1 MLYSWT
7 ARSFD
12 GTNYSA
18 LTTRPDFVA
27 TSTGS
32 NMTATRHASATT
44 PYATSAVNPWG
55 CQVQADYGH
64 ASLHDPEYI
73 LAEAHTNCVVPP
85 SGVVIEHQ
93 QSLYRSSWSG
103 WRSVG
108 YNDSFCDSGGHS
120 SGQPIPQCNPDYS
133 TNRTRAWVW
142 WNCVAAGFRDLLYNY
157 RHVDVS
163 YIRSGDTTYSAFATS
178 QTGAWYEDG
187 NVQCGFYLP

>member
-1 MLYSWT
+1 
-7 ARSFD
+7 
-12 GTNYSA
+12 
-18 LTTRPDFVA
+18 
-27 TSTGS
+27 
-32 NMTATRHASATT
+32 
-44 PYATSAVNPWG
+44 
-55 CQVQADYGH
+55 
-64 ASLHDPEYI
+64 
-73 LAEAHTNCVVPP
+73 
-85 SGVVIEHQ
+85 
-93 QSLYRSSWSG
+93 
-103 WRSVG
+103 VG